1 MTKAVT
7 LYGIANCDKI
17 KKAKAWLQ
25 QRNVAFD
32 FHDYRAQG
40 ISAGQIQSFSDELGW
55 DAMLNRRG
63 ITWRKL
69 SEDTRSNIDH
79 DLAIEVM
86 LQNPAIIKRPILAAN
101 NRLHLGFSVQQ
112 YEEIFVS
119 I

>member
-25 QRNVAFD
+25 HRNVEFD

-40 ISAGQIQSFSDELGW
+40 ISIEQIRNLADALGW

-63 ITWRKL
+63 TTWRNL
-69 SEDTRSNIDH
+69 PENTRANIDH

-86 LQNPAIIKRPILAAN
+86 LQNPAIIKRPILAEN
-101 NRLHLGFSVQQ
+101 KRLHLGFCDQQ
-112 YEEIFVS
+112 YAEIFD
-119 I
+119 